1 MCPPLEIRV
10 GAVQKAETRE
20 FCRIGL
26 CVVAL
31 EQGVESALYF
41 QDNAQVVSMIDCTI
55 TFLYVA
61 RNDVE
66 RVSTDISARPHDVGR
81 VSPDDTICR

>member
-1 MCPPLEIRV
+1 MLEGAHVCPPLEIRV

-61 RNDVE
+61 RNDVCLLY
-66 RVSTDISARPHDVGR
+66 T
-81 VSPDDTICR
+81 SPSPRD